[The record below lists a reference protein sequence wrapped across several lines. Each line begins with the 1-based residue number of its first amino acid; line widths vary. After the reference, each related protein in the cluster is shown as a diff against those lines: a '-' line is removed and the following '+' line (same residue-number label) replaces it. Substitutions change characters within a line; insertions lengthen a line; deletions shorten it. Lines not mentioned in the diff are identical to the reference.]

1 MSGVL
6 RVDGLVTIPC
16 YFGFESL
23 RAIARQLVEPSALL
37 AGREGGAVPL
47 EALLEAAGVRAGAQS
62 IVAESDDGSY
72 VTTMPFESMR
82 QCVIFYRIAEAPL
95 PRGLGGP
102 YRLMTSG
109 RVGSGDVK
117 ALGSI
122 YVSDRRFVDVD
133 DTERVCVRVTRA
145 A

>member
-16 YFGFESL
+16 YFHFESL
-23 RAIARQLVEPSALL
+23 RALGRQLVESSALL
-37 AGREGGAVPL
+37 AGRQVGAVPL
-47 EALLEAAGVRAGAQS
+47 DALLEAAGVRDGAQS
-62 IVAESDDGSY
+62 IIAESDDGAY
-72 VTTMPFESMR
+72 VTTMPFSAVR
-82 QCVIFYRIAEAPL
+82 QCVVFYRVDDTPL
-95 PRGLGGP
+95 PRALGGP
-102 YRLMTSG
+102 YLLMTSG

-122 YVSDRRFVDVD
+122 YVSERRFVDVD

>member
-6 RVDGLVTIPC
+6 RIDGLVTVPC

-23 RAIARQLVEPSALL
+23 RALAQQLVEPSALL
-37 AGREGGAVPL
+37 AGREVAAVPL
-47 EALLEAAGVRAGAQS
+47 PVLLERAGMRPGAQS
-62 IVAESDDGSY
+62 IVAESDDGAF
-72 VTTMPFESMR
+72 VTTMPIDSIGK
-82 QCVIFYRIAEAPL
+82 CVIFYRIGDAPL

-117 ALGSI
+117 ALGSL
-122 YVSDRRFVDVD
+122 YVSERRFVDGD